1 MIKRILSYSCTVL
14 VAAGALLAAGDP
26 APRVT
31 VAFFE
36 PEKFTDV
43 RDSALF
49 NDSGRT
55 TYLEQLRDHLLEQA
69 PKHLAEGQRLEITFT
84 DIDLA
89 GDFELWRGPQ
99 YFDVR
104 MVRDI
109 YPPRLEFSFRLLDAT
124 GKVVKE
130 ARRTL
135 LDLAFQLRS
144 SIISQHDTL
153 RYEKSMLDD
162 WLREEFPRP
171 PKR

>member
-1 MIKRILSYSCTVL
+1 MKRIFLPL
-14 VAAGALLAAGDP
+14 GLMALLLAVRLGASDA

-43 RDSALF
+43 RDSGLF
-49 NDSGRT
+49 SDSGRSA
-55 TYLEQLRDHLLEQA
+55 YLEQLRDHLLEQA
-69 PKHLAEGQRLEITFT
+69 PRYLLEGQRLEITFT

-124 GKVVKE
+124 GKGVKE

-135 LDLAFQLRS
+135 LDLAFQLRAS
-144 SIISQHDTL
+144 GWSQHDPL

-162 WLREEFPRP
+162 WLREEFSRP
-171 PKR
+171 AKR

>member
-1 MIKRILSYSCTVL
+1 MIKRILSYYCTL
-14 VAAGALLAAGDP
+14 LLAAGALLAAGEP

>member
-1 MIKRILSYSCTVL
+1 MKRLLLSYCL
-14 VAAGALLAAGDP
+14 LALAGAAPLAASDAP
-26 APRVT
+26 PRVT

-43 RDSALF
+43 RDSGLF
-49 NDSGRT
+49 NDSGRSN
-55 TYLEQLRDHLLEQA
+55 YLEQIRDHLLEQA

-109 YPPRLEFSFRLLDAT
+109 YPPRLEFSFRLLDAS
-124 GKVVKE
+124 GKGVKE

-135 LDLAFQLRS
+135 LDLAIQLRS
-144 SIISQHDTL
+144 SMITQHDTL

-171 PKR
+171 AKR

>member
-1 MIKRILSYSCTVL
+1 MKRLLLCFGLLVL
-14 VAAGALLAAGDP
+14 ARAAALAAGEVP
-26 APRVT
+26 ARVT

-69 PKHLAEGQRLEITFT
+69 PKYLAAGQRLEITFT

-109 YPPRLEFSFRLLDAT
+109 YPPRLEFSFRLLDAS
-124 GKVVKE
+124 GQVVKE
-130 ARRTL
+130 AQRRL

-144 SIISQHDTL
+144 SLINQNDPL

-171 PKR
+171 AKR

>member
-1 MIKRILSYSCTVL
+1 MKRLLCFF
-14 VAAGALLAAGDP
+14 ALLGLTSAGSVRAGDVV
-26 APRVT
+26 PRVT

-55 TYLEQLRDHLLEQA
+55 TYLEQIRDHLREQA
-69 PKHLAEGQRLEITFT
+69 PHYLTEGQRLEITFT

-109 YPPRLEFSFRLLDAT
+109 YPPRLEFTFRLLDAT
-124 GKVVKE
+124 GKVVRE
-130 ARRTL
+130 ARRSL
-135 LDLAFQLRS
+135 IDLAFQLRS
-144 SIISQHDTL
+144 SVVSQHDTL

-171 PKR
+171 AKR